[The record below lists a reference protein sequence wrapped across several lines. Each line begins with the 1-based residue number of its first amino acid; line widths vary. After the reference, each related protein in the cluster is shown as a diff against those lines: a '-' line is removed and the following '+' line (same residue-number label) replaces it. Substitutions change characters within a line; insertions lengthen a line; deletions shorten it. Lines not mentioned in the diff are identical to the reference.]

1 MKSLKTGAALAYK
14 NLHKDS
20 KDVSTRHV
28 PYNVGFTV
36 IYQIYEKLGGTFVLL
51 MMNSAFENVH
61 TGLTL
66 LNYLDINV
74 LFEINGELPKDLEK
88 IKHYTALLPAP
99 KNATVTKIKKPP
111 TAKIKKPLTV
121 VNG

>member
-14 NLHKDS
+14 KLFKDS
-20 KDVSTRHV
+20 KDISTRHV

-36 IYQIYEKLGGTFVLL
+36 IYQSYSKLGGTFVLP
-51 MMNSAFENVH
+51 MMNAAFENAH
-61 TGLTL
+61 TNLTL

-74 LFEINGELPKDLEK
+74 LFEINSELPKDSEK
-88 IKHYTALLPAP
+88 IKHYTAVLPAP
-99 KNATVTKIKKPP
+99 KKATVTKV
-111 TAKIKKPLTV
+111 KKPLTV